1 MATYTDWQQR
11 CLDIETSKGLD
22 RRTFP
27 VCFCKV
33 CGAEGHIL
41 CGSVSVKETER

>member
-1 MATYTDWQQR
+1 MTLTDWQQR
-11 CLDIETSKGLD
+11 QLDIETSKELD

-33 CGAEGHIL
+33 CGREGHTL
-41 CGSVSVKETER
+41 CGSVPAKETK

>member
-1 MATYTDWQQR
+1 MTYSDWQQR
-11 CLDIETSKGLD
+11 QLDIETSKELD

-27 VCFCKV
+27 PCRCKV

-41 CGSVSVKETER
+41 CNRIPAPRDEP

>member
-1 MATYTDWQQR
+1 MTYSAWQQR
-11 CLDIETSKGLD
+11 QLDIETSKELD

-27 VCFCKV
+27 ACRCKV

-41 CGSVSVKETER
+41 CNRVPAKEPT